1 MGFDL
6 DGEFLVTDDLLLTAG
21 FSYND
26 TEIKDST
33 LAVAGVRL
41 RAVHGDS
48 IRSTPTAIAIID
60 GNPFPQAPEY
70 IASITA
76 RYGVPVGDAGEFFV
90 FTDWAFQ
97 GETNFFL
104 YEATEFKS
112 ERHLRGRAADR
123 LLDER
128 RPVRDR
134 GVRPQHHRRRE
145 RQGRHRLQQPDGL
158 RQRAAHHRGVVP
170 GEFRLSLSVS
180 GRTGRARMTRAR
192 RFSFSRR
199 CSRPAAPRSPATVPH
214 ATAIDLIV
222 AGDHV
227 VTMDGDRPVLENGA
241 VAVDDGFIV
250 AIGPREEIARRY
262 RARETLDGKDRVVL
276 PGLINGHAHSAMTLM
291 RGIADDREL
300 MDWLRNYIF
309 PTEVRFVDAEFV
321 RIGTELAC
329 WEMIR
334 GGTTTFVDMYYFPD
348 AVAEAVEKC
357 GLRALVAPTV
367 IDQKSPDASDAAS
380 SLQVAADFAE
390 RWKGRN
396 NRIIPVI
403 GPHSVY
409 TLKPPQLEAVRTRAR
424 ELGVPVSIHL
434 CESRF
439 EIDYAKKNYSKT
451 PINLLEDIGFLD
463 GPTIGAHVIYPT
475 DEEIGILV
483 RHKVGVIHNPTSNMK
498 IASGVAPVTKLLQA
512 GVAVGLGTDGAAT
525 NNDLDLWEEM
535 RLAAF
540 LQKVSTMDPKV
551 VPARTAL
558 GDGHVGGRQGDRPG

>member
-1 MGFDL
+1 
-6 DGEFLVTDDLLLTAG
+6 VAAG
-21 FSYND
+21 PG
-26 TEIKDST
+26 K
-33 LAVAGVRL
+33 ARVKA
-41 RAVHGDS
+41 RAVLLVLAALATGCAAQPGNGSGD
-48 IRSTPTAIAIID
+48 
-60 GNPFPQAPEY
+60 
-70 IASITA
+70 
-76 RYGVPVGDAGEFFV
+76 
-90 FTDWAFQ
+90 
-97 GETNFFL
+97 
-104 YEATEFKS
+104 
-112 ERHLRGRAADR
+112 
-123 LLDER
+123 
-128 RPVRDR
+128 
-134 GVRPQHHRRRE
+134 
-145 RQGRHRLQQPDGL
+145 
-158 RQRAAHHRGVVP
+158 
-170 GEFRLSLSVS
+170 
-180 GRTGRARMTRAR
+180 
-192 RFSFSRR
+192 
-199 CSRPAAPRSPATVPH
+199 

-348 AVAEAVEKC
+348 AVAQAVEKC

-403 GPHSVY
+403 GPHSLY
-409 TLKPPQLEAVRTRAR
+409 TLKPPQLEAVRARAR
-424 ELGVPVSIHL
+424 ELGVPVTIHL

-451 PINLLEDIGFLD
+451 PINLLEAIGFLD
-463 GPTIGAHVIYPT
+463 GPTIAAHVIYPT

-558 GDGHVGGRQGDRPG
+558 EMATSGGARAIGLGDQIGSLTVGRRADLIQVSLEDLHFTPLYDLVSHLVYVADEQDVVSVVVDGKVLMREGEVLTVDVARVRAEAAALAERIRASVVEKDAAAE

>member
-1 MGFDL
+1 M
-6 DGEFLVTDDLLLTAG
+6 
-21 FSYND
+21 S
-26 TEIKDST
+26 
-33 LAVAGVRL
+33 
-41 RAVHGDS
+41 
-48 IRSTPTAIAIID
+48 
-60 GNPFPQAPEY
+60 
-70 IASITA
+70 A
-76 RYGVPVGDAGEFFV
+76 RP
-90 FTDWAFQ
+90 
-97 GETNFFL
+97 
-104 YEATEFKS
+104 
-112 ERHLRGRAADR
+112 
-123 LLDER
+123 
-128 RPVRDR
+128 
-134 GVRPQHHRRRE
+134 
-145 RQGRHRLQQPDGL
+145 
-158 RQRAAHHRGVVP
+158 
-170 GEFRLSLSVS
+170 
-180 GRTGRARMTRAR
+180 GRARATT
-192 RFSFSRR
+192 
-199 CSRPAAPRSPATVPH
+199 RPALLALAALATGC
-214 ATAIDLIV
+214 ATQPGYGVDAAAIDLIV

-227 VTMDGDRPVLENGA
+227 VTMDRDRPVLENGA

-250 AIGPREEIARRY
+250 AIGPRAEIERRY

-348 AVAEAVEKC
+348 AVAQAVEKC
-357 GLRALVAPTV
+357 GLRALIAPTV

-409 TLKPPQLEAVRTRAR
+409 TLKPAQLEAVRTRAR

-439 EIDYAKKNYSKT
+439 EIDYATKNYSKT
-451 PINLLEDIGFLD
+451 PIDLLEDIGFLD

-475 DEEIGILV
+475 DEEIGILA
-483 RHKVGVIHNPTSNMK
+483 RHKVGAIHNPTSNMK
-498 IASGVAPVTKLLQA
+498 ISSGVAPVTKLLQA

-558 GDGHVGGRQGDRPG
+558 EMATSGGARAIGLGDQIGSLTVGRRADLIQVSLEDLHFTPLYDLISHLVYVADEQDVVSVVVDGNVLMREGQIVTLDVARLRAEAAALAERIRASVVAKDAAAD

>member
-1 MGFDL
+1 
-6 DGEFLVTDDLLLTAG
+6 
-21 FSYND
+21 
-26 TEIKDST
+26 
-33 LAVAGVRL
+33 
-41 RAVHGDS
+41 
-48 IRSTPTAIAIID
+48 
-60 GNPFPQAPEY
+60 
-70 IASITA
+70 
-76 RYGVPVGDAGEFFV
+76 
-90 FTDWAFQ
+90 
-97 GETNFFL
+97 
-104 YEATEFKS
+104 
-112 ERHLRGRAADR
+112 
-123 LLDER
+123 
-128 RPVRDR
+128 
-134 GVRPQHHRRRE
+134 
-145 RQGRHRLQQPDGL
+145 
-158 RQRAAHHRGVVP
+158 
-170 GEFRLSLSVS
+170 
-180 GRTGRARMTRAR
+180 
-192 RFSFSRR
+192 
-199 CSRPAAPRSPATVPH
+199 
-214 ATAIDLIV
+214 
-222 AGDHV
+222 
-227 VTMDGDRPVLENGA
+227 MDGDRPVLENGA

-348 AVAEAVEKC
+348 AVAQAVEKC
-357 GLRALVAPTV
+357 GLRALIAPTV
-367 IDQKSPDASDAAS
+367 IDQKSPDASDAAT

-512 GVAVGLGTDGAAT
+512 GVAVGLGTDGAAPIT
-525 NNDLDLWEEM
+525 ISISGKRCDSRPFCRRSRRWI
-535 RLAAF
+535 RR
-540 LQKVSTMDPKV
+540 SCR
-551 VPARTAL
+551 RTAL
-558 GDGHVGGRQGDRPG
+558 EMATSGGARAIGLADQIGSSTVGRRADLIQVSPRGSALHAALRSGLTPRLRCRRAGCRQRRRGR